1 MHNQNLTW
9 GQRDSAVNWHPF
21 TAIKTAGEAVAI
33 VRGEGAYLYD
43 ENGKRYID
51 AISSWWVNLHGHA
64 HPYIAEQ
71 VYEQLRTLEHV
82 IFAGFTH
89 PSAVSLSEALLAV
102 LPENQSRVFYSDNG
116 STAVEV
122 ALKMS
127 LQYAYNRG
135 EKKTK
140 VLAFRQGYHGD
151 TFGAMAVSGRSGW
164 TEPFAE
170 LLFDVIH
177 IDLPTAGNLAEIQAF
192 IDQHADRIA
201 CFIYEPLVLGAGG
214 MLIYEAEHLDALMRH
229 CRSKHILLVQDEI
242 FVGFGR
248 TGRMFAADH
257 LTEKPDMM
265 CLSKGLTGGTMPL
278 GVTTCTDAVYQA
290 FSTDNVY
297 GTLFHGH
304 SFTANPLACRAAL
317 ASMELLKSEETQA
330 SIARICRQHEA
341 FRARIATHATINTD
355 RQCVIRQCVVRQC
368 VVRQCVV
375 RQCGTIL
382 AMNLG
387 GDGESSYFRNQ
398 YQHVFEALLQKGILL
413 RPLGNVLYLV
423 PPYCISSEDLESI
436 YDSIIEVLE

>member
-1 MHNQNLTW
+1 MNTPNLTW
-9 GQRDSAVNWHPF
+9 AQRDSAVNWHPF
-21 TAIKTAGEAVAI
+21 TPIKTAGEAVAI

-43 ENGKRYID
+43 EKGKRYID

-89 PSAVSLSEALLAV
+89 PSAVALSEALLAV
-102 LPENQSRVFYSDNG
+102 LPENQQKVFYSDNG

-122 ALKMS
+122 ALKMA

-140 VLAFRQGYHGD
+140 ILAFRQGYHGD

-177 IDLPTAGNLAEIQAF
+177 IDLPTADNLPEIQAI
-192 IDQHADRIA
+192 IDQHADQIA
-201 CFIYEPLVLGAGG
+201 CFVYEPLVLGAGG
-214 MLIYEAEHLDALMRH
+214 MIMYETEHLDALMRY
-229 CRSKHILLVQDEI
+229 CRSKDILLVQDEI

-248 TGRMFAADH
+248 TGRMFAANH
-257 LTEKPDMM
+257 LTAQPDMM

-278 GVTTCTDAVYQA
+278 GVTTCTGAIHEV
-290 FSTDNVY
+290 FRTDNVY

-317 ASMELLKSEETQA
+317 ASIELLKREETQA
-330 SIARICRQHEA
+330 AISRISRRHEA
-341 FRARIATHATINTD
+341 FRARVATH
-355 RQCVIRQCVVRQC
+355 VRIHS
-368 VVRQCVV
+368 V

-387 GDGESSYFRNQ
+387 SDDKDSYFRNQ
-398 YQHVFEALLQKGILL
+398 WKPVFAALLDQGILL

-423 PPYCISSEDLESI
+423 PPYCASDADLDYI
-436 YDSIIEVLE
+436 YDAIIGVLG

>member
-1 MHNQNLTW
+1 MSTPNFTW
-9 GQRDSAVNWHPF
+9 AQRDSAVNWHPF
-21 TAIKTAGEAVAI
+21 TPIKTAGEAVAI

-43 ENGKRYID
+43 EKGKRYID

-89 PSAVSLSEALLAV
+89 PSAVALSEALLAV
-102 LPENQSRVFYSDNG
+102 LPENQQKVFFSDNG

-122 ALKMS
+122 ALKMA

-140 VLAFRQGYHGD
+140 ILAFRQGYHGD

-177 IDLPTAGNLAEIQAF
+177 IDLPTAENLPEIQAF
-192 IDQHADRIA
+192 IDRHADQIA
-201 CFIYEPLVLGAGG
+201 CFVYEPLVLGAGG
-214 MLIYEAEHLDALMRH
+214 MIMYEAEHLDTLMRY
-229 CRSKHILLVQDEI
+229 CRSKGILLVQDEI

-248 TGRMFAADH
+248 TGRMFAANH
-257 LTEKPDMM
+257 LTGKPDMM

-278 GVTTCTDAVYQA
+278 GVTTCTGAIHEA
-290 FSTDNVY
+290 FCTDNVY

-304 SFTANPLACRAAL
+304 SFTANPLACRAAM
-317 ASMELLKSEETQA
+317 ASMDLLKREETQA
-330 SIARICRQHEA
+330 AIARICRRHEA
-341 FRARIATHATINTD
+341 FRARVATHAKIHT
-355 RQCVIRQCVVRQC
+355 
-368 VVRQCVV
+368 V

-387 GDGESSYFRNQ
+387 SDDTDSYFRNQ
-398 YQHVFEALLQKGILL
+398 WKPVFAALLDQGILL

-423 PPYCISSEDLESI
+423 PPYCASDADLDYI
-436 YDSIIEVLE
+436 YDAIIGVLG

>member
-1 MHNQNLTW
+1 MNTQNLTW
-9 GQRDSAVNWHPF
+9 AQRDSAVNWHPF
-21 TAIKTAGEAVAI
+21 TPIKTAGEAVAI
-33 VRGEGAYLYD
+33 LRGEGAYLYD

-89 PSAVSLSEALLAV
+89 PSAVALSEALLAV
-102 LPENQSRVFYSDNG
+102 LPENQEKVFYSDNG

-122 ALKMS
+122 ALKMA

-140 VLAFRQGYHGD
+140 ILAFRQGYHGD

-177 IDLPTAGNLAEIQAF
+177 IDLPTAQNLPEIQVF
-192 IDQHADRIA
+192 VDQHADEIA
-201 CFIYEPLVLGAGG
+201 CFVYEPLVLGAGG
-214 MLIYEAEHLDALMRH
+214 MLMYEASQLDTLMRY
-229 CRSKHILLVQDEI
+229 CRARHILLVQDEI

-248 TGRMFAADH
+248 TGRMFAANH
-257 LTEKPDMM
+257 LTEKPDIM

-278 GVTTCTDAVYQA
+278 GVTTCTGAVHQA

-317 ASMELLKSEETQA
+317 ASMDLLKSAETQA
-330 SIARICRQHEA
+330 AIARICKQHEA
-341 FRARIATHATINTD
+341 FRARIATHATIHT
-355 RQCVIRQCVVRQC
+355 VRQ
-368 VVRQCVV
+368 Q
-375 RQCGTIL
+375 GTIL
-382 AMNLG
+382 AMNI
-387 GDGESSYFRNQ
+387 GDNGKDAYFRNQ
-398 YQHVFEALLQKGILL
+398 CKPVFEALLQKGILL

-423 PPYCISSEDLESI
+423 PPYCISDEDLQYV
-436 YDSIIEVLE
+436 YDSIIEVLS

>member
-1 MHNQNLTW
+1 MHIQNQTW

-21 TAIKTAGEAVAI
+21 TPLKTAGEAIAI

-51 AISSWWVNLHGHA
+51 AIASWWVNLHGHA

-71 VYEQLRTLEHV
+71 VSDQLRTLEHV

-89 PSAVSLSEALLAV
+89 PSAVALSEALLEV
-102 LPENQSRVFYSDNG
+102 LPGNQSKVFYSDNG
-116 STAVEV
+116 STAIEV

-127 LQYAYNRG
+127 FQYAYNRDQP
-135 EKKTK
+135 KST
-140 VLAFRQGYHGD
+140 VLAFRHGYHGD

-164 TEPFAE
+164 TEPFAD

-177 IDLPTAGNLAEIQAF
+177 IDLPTEANLPEIQAF
-192 IDQHADRIA
+192 IDHHADQIA
-201 CFIYEPLVLGAGG
+201 CFVYEPLVQGAGG
-214 MLIYEAEHLDALMRH
+214 MRMYEAAHLDTLLRY
-229 CRSKHILLVQDEI
+229 CRSKGMLLVQDEI

-257 LTEKPDMM
+257 LTEKPDIM

-278 GVTTCTDAVYQA
+278 GVTTCTADIHEA
-290 FSTDNVY
+290 FRTDNVY

-317 ASMELLKSEETQA
+317 ASLHLLKSAETQA
-330 SIARICRQHEA
+330 AIARIAHQHA
-341 FRARIATHATINTD
+341 QFRARVATHAI
-355 RQCVIRQCVVRQC
+355 IHS
-368 VVRQCVV
+368 V
-375 RQCGTIL
+375 RQCGVIL

-387 GDGESSYFRNQ
+387 DDGADSYFRNQ
-398 YQHVFEALLQKGILL
+398 CKPVFGALLQKGILL

-423 PPYCISSEDLESI
+423 PPYCISDADLQYC
-436 YDSIIEVLE
+436 YDSIIEVLTESVIEISIE

>member
-177 IDLPTAGNLAEIQAF
+177 VDLPTAGNLAESQAL

-214 MLIYEAEHLDALMRH
+214 MLMYEAAHLDALMRY
-229 CRSKHILLVQDEI
+229 CRSRNILLVQDEV

-355 RQCVIRQCVVRQC
+355 RQCV
-368 VVRQCVV
+368 V

>member
-1 MHNQNLTW
+1 MNTQHLTW

-21 TAIKTAGEAVAI
+21 TPIKTAGEAIAI

-43 ENGKRYID
+43 EKGKRYID

-89 PSAVSLSEALLAV
+89 PSAIALSEELLTV
-102 LPENQSRVFYSDNG
+102 LPGNQRKVFYSDNG

-122 ALKMS
+122 ALKMA

-140 VLAFRQGYHGD
+140 ILAFRQGYHGD
-151 TFGAMAVSGRSGW
+151 TFGAMAVGGRSGW

-177 IDLPTAGNLAEIQAF
+177 IDLPTAENLPEIQAV
-192 IDQHADRIA
+192 IDQHADQVA
-201 CFIYEPLVLGAGG
+201 CFVYEPLVLGAGG
-214 MLIYEAEHLDALMRH
+214 MLMYEAVHLDALLH
-229 CRSKHILLVQDEI
+229 YCRSKHILLVQDEI

-257 LTEKPDMM
+257 LTVKPDIM

-278 GVTTCTDAVYQA
+278 GVTSCTDAIYQA
-290 FSTDNVY
+290 FCTDNAY

-317 ASMELLKSEETQA
+317 ASMELLKSAETQA
-330 SIARICRQHEA
+330 SIARIAAQQEA
-341 FRARIATHATINTD
+341 FRVRVASHATIHS
-355 RQCVIRQCVVRQC
+355 
-368 VVRQCVV
+368 V
-375 RQCGTIL
+375 RQCGIIL

-387 GDGESSYFRNQ
+387 AGGKDSYFRNPSR
-398 YQHVFEALLQKGILL
+398 HVFEALLDRGILL

-423 PPYCISSEDLESI
+423 PPYCISNADLQYI
-436 YDSIIEVLE
+436 YDAILGVVE

>member
-1 MHNQNLTW
+1 MNTQNLTW

-33 VRGEGAYLYD
+33 VRGEGAYLYN
-43 ENGKRYID
+43 ETGKRYID

-71 VYEQLRTLEHV
+71 VSEQLRTLEHV

-89 PSAVSLSEALLAV
+89 PPAIALAEALLAE
-102 LPENQSRVFYSDNG
+102 LPGNQSKVFYSDNG

-135 EKKTK
+135 ERKPL

-177 IDLPTAGNLAEIQAF
+177 IDLPTADNLAEIQVF

-201 CFIYEPLVLGAGG
+201 CFVYEPLVLGAGG
-214 MLIYEAEHLDALMRH
+214 MLMYEAAHLDALMRY
-229 CRSKHILLVQDEI
+229 CRSKGILLVQDEI

-278 GVTTCTDAVYQA
+278 GVTTCTEAVHQA
-290 FSTDNVY
+290 FCTDNVY

-317 ASMELLKSEETQA
+317 ASMHLLKSAETQA
-330 SIARICRQHEA
+330 SIARIAAQHEA
-341 FRARIATHATINTD
+341 FRARVASHATIHT
-355 RQCVIRQCVVRQC
+355 
-368 VVRQCVV
+368 V

-387 GDGESSYFRNQ
+387 HDGKDSYFRNQ
-398 YQHVFEALLQKGILL
+398 CRHVFEALLDKGILL

-423 PPYCISSEDLESI
+423 PPYCISNADLQYI
-436 YDSIIEVLE
+436 YNAIIEVLE

>member
-1 MHNQNLTW
+1 MNKSNTTW
-9 GQRDSAVNWHPF
+9 AQRDTAVNWHPF
-21 TAIKTAGEAVAI
+21 TSIKTAGEAVAI
-33 VRGEGAYLYD
+33 VRGEGTYLYD
-43 ENGKRYID
+43 EKGKRYID

-89 PSAVSLSEALLAV
+89 PPAIALSEALLAV
-102 LPENQSRVFYSDNG
+102 LPENQQKVFYSDNG

-122 ALKMS
+122 ALKMA

-135 EKKTK
+135 EKKPL
-140 VLAFRQGYHGD
+140 VLAFRLGYHGD
-151 TFGAMAVSGRSGW
+151 TFGAMAVSSRSGW
-164 TEPFAE
+164 TAPFAE

-177 IDLPTAGNLAEIQAF
+177 IDLPTAENLPEIQAF
-192 IDQHADRIA
+192 IDQHADHIA
-201 CFIYEPLVLGAGG
+201 CFVYEPLVLGAGG
-214 MLIYEAEHLDALMRH
+214 MLIYEAAQLDALTRY
-229 CRSKHILLVQDEI
+229 CRSRHILLVQDEI

-257 LTEKPDMM
+257 LTEKPDIM

-278 GVTTCTDAVYQA
+278 GVTTCTAAIYEA
-290 FSTDNVY
+290 FCTDNVY

-317 ASMELLKSEETQA
+317 ASLELLQKEETQA
-330 SIARICRQHEA
+330 AIARICKQHEA
-341 FRARIATHATINTD
+341 FRARIAAHNSL
-355 RQCVIRQCVVRQC
+355 Q

-382 AMNLG
+382 AMNI
-387 GDGESSYFRNQ
+387 GDGGKDAYFRNQ
-398 YQHVFEALLQKGILL
+398 CKPVFEALLQKGILL

-423 PPYCISSEDLESI
+423 PPYCISDDDLQYI
-436 YDSIIEVLE
+436 YNSIIEVLS

>member
-1 MHNQNLTW
+1 MSTPNLSW
-9 GQRDSAVNWHPF
+9 AQRDGAVNWHPF
-21 TAIKTAGEAVAI
+21 TPIKTAGEAVAI

-43 ENGKRYID
+43 EKGKRYID

-89 PSAVSLSEALLAV
+89 PSAVALSEALLAV
-102 LPENQSRVFYSDNG
+102 LPENQQKVFFSDNG

-122 ALKMS
+122 ALKMA

-140 VLAFRQGYHGD
+140 ILAFRQGYHGD

-177 IDLPTAGNLAEIQAF
+177 IDLPTAENLPEIHAF
-192 IDQHADRIA
+192 IDQHADQIA
-201 CFIYEPLVLGAGG
+201 CFVYEPLVLGAGG
-214 MLIYEAEHLDALMRH
+214 MIMYEAEHLDALMRY
-229 CRSKHILLVQDEI
+229 CRSKGILLVQDEI

-248 TGRMFAADH
+248 TGRMFAANH
-257 LTEKPDMM
+257 LTGQPDIM

-278 GVTTCTDAVYQA
+278 GVTTCTEAIHEA
-290 FSTDNVY
+290 FCTDNVY

-304 SFTANPLACRAAL
+304 SFTANSLACRAAL
-317 ASMELLKSEETQA
+317 ASMELLKREETQA
-330 SIARICRQHEA
+330 SIARISRRHEG
-341 FRARIATHATINTD
+341 FRARVATHAK
-355 RQCVIRQCVVRQC
+355 IRSA
-368 VVRQCVV
+368 

-387 GDGESSYFRNQ
+387 SDDKDSYFRNQ
-398 YQHVFEALLQKGILL
+398 CKPVFAALLDQGILL

-423 PPYCISSEDLESI
+423 PPYCTSDADLDYI
-436 YDSIIEVLE
+436 YDAIIGVLG

>member
-1 MHNQNLTW
+1 MNTQNLTW

-33 VRGEGAYLYD
+33 VRGEGAYLYN
-43 ENGKRYID
+43 ETGKRYID

-71 VYEQLRTLEHV
+71 VSEQLRTLEHV

-89 PSAVSLSEALLAV
+89 PPAIALAEALLAE
-102 LPENQSRVFYSDNG
+102 LPGNQSKVFYSDNG

-135 EKKTK
+135 ERKPL

-177 IDLPTAGNLAEIQAF
+177 IDLPTADNLAEIQVF

-201 CFIYEPLVLGAGG
+201 CFVYEPLVLGAGG
-214 MLIYEAEHLDALMRH
+214 MLMYEAVHLDALMRY
-229 CRSKHILLVQDEI
+229 CRSKGILLVQDEI

-278 GVTTCTDAVYQA
+278 GVTTCTEAVHQA
-290 FSTDNVY
+290 FCTDNVY

-317 ASMELLKSEETQA
+317 ASMHLLKSAETQA
-330 SIARICRQHEA
+330 SIARIAAQHEA
-341 FRARIATHATINTD
+341 FRARVASHATIHT
-355 RQCVIRQCVVRQC
+355 
-368 VVRQCVV
+368 V

-387 GDGESSYFRNQ
+387 HDGKDSYFRNQ
-398 YQHVFEALLQKGILL
+398 CRHVFEALLDKGILL

-423 PPYCISSEDLESI
+423 PPYCISNADLQYI
-436 YDSIIEVLE
+436 YNAIIEVLE

>member
-1 MHNQNLTW
+1 MNKSNTTW
-9 GQRDSAVNWHPF
+9 AQRDTAVNWHPF
-21 TAIKTAGEAVAI
+21 TSIKTAGEAVAI
-33 VRGEGAYLYD
+33 VRGEGTYLYD
-43 ENGKRYID
+43 EKGKRYID

-89 PSAVSLSEALLAV
+89 PPAIALSEALLAV
-102 LPENQSRVFYSDNG
+102 LPENQQKVFYSDNG

-122 ALKMS
+122 ALKMA

-135 EKKTK
+135 EKKPL
-140 VLAFRQGYHGD
+140 VLAFRLGYHGD
-151 TFGAMAVSGRSGW
+151 TFGAMAVSSRSGW
-164 TEPFAE
+164 TAPFAE
-170 LLFDVIH
+170 LLFDVTR
-177 IDLPTAGNLAEIQAF
+177 IDLPTAENLPEIQAF
-192 IDQHADRIA
+192 IDQHADHIA
-201 CFIYEPLVLGAGG
+201 CFVYEPLVLGAGG
-214 MLIYEAEHLDALMRH
+214 MLMYEAAQLDALMRY
-229 CRSKHILLVQDEI
+229 CRSRHILLVQDEI

-257 LTEKPDMM
+257 LTEKPDIM

-278 GVTTCTDAVYQA
+278 GVTTCTAAIYEA
-290 FSTDNVY
+290 FCTDNVY

-317 ASMELLKSEETQA
+317 ASLELLQKEETQA
-330 SIARICRQHEA
+330 AIARICKQHEA
-341 FRARIATHATINTD
+341 FRARIAAHNSL
-355 RQCVIRQCVVRQC
+355 Q

-382 AMNLG
+382 AMNI
-387 GDGESSYFRNQ
+387 GDGGKDAYFRNQ
-398 YQHVFEALLQKGILL
+398 CKPVFEALLQKGILL

-423 PPYCISSEDLESI
+423 PPYCISDDDLQYI
-436 YDSIIEVLE
+436 YNSIIEVLS

>member
-1 MHNQNLTW
+1 MNKSNTTW
-9 GQRDSAVNWHPF
+9 AQRDTAVNWHPF
-21 TAIKTAGEAVAI
+21 TSIKTAGEAVAI
-33 VRGEGAYLYD
+33 VRGEGTYLYD
-43 ENGKRYID
+43 EKGKRYID

-89 PSAVSLSEALLAV
+89 PPAIALSEALLAV
-102 LPENQSRVFYSDNG
+102 LPENQQKVFYSDNG

-122 ALKMS
+122 ALKMA

-135 EKKTK
+135 EKKPL
-140 VLAFRQGYHGD
+140 VLAFRLGYHGD
-151 TFGAMAVSGRSGW
+151 TFGAMAVSSRSGW
-164 TEPFAE
+164 TAPFAE
-170 LLFDVIH
+170 LLFDVTR
-177 IDLPTAGNLAEIQAF
+177 IDLPTAENLPEIQAF
-192 IDQHADRIA
+192 IDQHADHIA
-201 CFIYEPLVLGAGG
+201 CFVYEPLVLGAGG
-214 MLIYEAEHLDALMRH
+214 MLMYEAAQLDALMRY
-229 CRSKHILLVQDEI
+229 CRSRHILLVQDEI

-257 LTEKPDMM
+257 LTEKPDIM

-278 GVTTCTDAVYQA
+278 GVTTCTAAIYEA
-290 FSTDNVY
+290 FCTDNVY

-317 ASMELLKSEETQA
+317 ASLELLQKEETQA
-330 SIARICRQHEA
+330 AIARICKQHEA
-341 FRARIATHATINTD
+341 FRARIAAHNSL
-355 RQCVIRQCVVRQC
+355 QVVRQC

-382 AMNLG
+382 AMNI
-387 GDGESSYFRNQ
+387 GDGGKDAYFRNQ
-398 YQHVFEALLQKGILL
+398 CKPVFEALLQKGILL

-423 PPYCISSEDLESI
+423 PPYCISDDDLQYI
-436 YDSIIEVLE
+436 YNSIIEVLS

>member
-1 MHNQNLTW
+1 MKKPNNTW
-9 GQRDSAVNWHPF
+9 AQRDSAVNWHPF
-21 TAIKTAGEAVAI
+21 TPIKTAAEAVAI

-89 PSAVSLSEALLAV
+89 PSAIALSEALLAV
-102 LPENQSRVFYSDNG
+102 LPENQQKVFYSDNG

-122 ALKMS
+122 ALKMA
-127 LQYAYNRG
+127 LQYAHNRG
-135 EKKTK
+135 ERKPLI
-140 VLAFRQGYHGD
+140 LAFGQGYHGD
-151 TFGAMAVSGRSGW
+151 TFGAMAISGRSGW

-177 IDLPTAGNLAEIQAF
+177 IDLPTAENLPEIQAV
-192 IDQHADRIA
+192 IDQHADQIA
-201 CFIYEPLVLGAGG
+201 CFVYEPLVLGAGG
-214 MLIYEAEHLDALMRH
+214 MLMYEAAHLDALMRY
-229 CRSKHILLVQDEI
+229 CRSKRILLVQDEI

-257 LTEKPDMM
+257 LTEKPDII

-278 GVTTCTDAVYQA
+278 GITTCTGAIYEA

-317 ASMELLKSEETQA
+317 ASLELLQRGETQA
-330 SIARICRQHEA
+330 SIARICKQHEM
-341 FRARIATHATINTD
+341 FRVRVASHATINM
-355 RQCVIRQCVVRQC
+355 
-368 VVRQCVV
+368 V

-382 AMNLG
+382 AMNI
-387 GDGESSYFRNQ
+387 GDGGKDAYFRNQ
-398 YQHVFEALLQKGILL
+398 YKPVFEALLQKGILL

-423 PPYCISSEDLESI
+423 PPYCISDDDLHYI
-436 YDSIIEVLE
+436 YNAIIEVLSW

>member
-1 MHNQNLTW
+1 MNKSNTTW
-9 GQRDSAVNWHPF
+9 AQRDTAVNWHPF
-21 TAIKTAGEAVAI
+21 TSIKTAGEAVAI
-33 VRGEGAYLYD
+33 VRGEGTYLYD
-43 ENGKRYID
+43 EKGKRYID

-89 PSAVSLSEALLAV
+89 PPAIALSEALLAV
-102 LPENQSRVFYSDNG
+102 LPENQQKVFYSDNG

-122 ALKMS
+122 ALKMA

-135 EKKTK
+135 EKKPL
-140 VLAFRQGYHGD
+140 VLAFRLGYHGD

-164 TEPFAE
+164 TAPFAE

-177 IDLPTAGNLAEIQAF
+177 IDLPTAENLPEIQAF
-192 IDQHADRIA
+192 IDQHADHIA
-201 CFIYEPLVLGAGG
+201 CFVYEPLVLGAGG
-214 MLIYEAEHLDALMRH
+214 MLMYEAAQLDALMRY
-229 CRSKHILLVQDEI
+229 CRSRHILLVQDEI

-257 LTEKPDMM
+257 LTEKPDIM

-278 GVTTCTDAVYQA
+278 GVTTCTAAIYEA
-290 FSTDNVY
+290 FCTDNVY

-317 ASMELLKSEETQA
+317 ASLELLQKEETQA
-330 SIARICRQHEA
+330 AIARICKQHEA
-341 FRARIATHATINTD
+341 FRARIAAHNSL
-355 RQCVIRQCVVRQC
+355 QVVRQC

-382 AMNLG
+382 AMNI
-387 GDGESSYFRNQ
+387 GDGGKDAYFRNQ
-398 YQHVFEALLQKGILL
+398 CKPVFEALLQKGILL

-423 PPYCISSEDLESI
+423 PPYCISDDDLQYI
-436 YDSIIEVLE
+436 YNSIIEVLS